1 MPDNALARLRNAR
14 RIPGPRPRHARRL
27 TRALTGTVARIVA
40 VVAALCALALA
51 PSALATTT
59 ASVAP
64 ASTVPGMATPCWA
77 THYGAEIP
85 PGSYTASGE
94 IFDANALTAATSLSL
109 SPQLPFGSMVTVTNT
124 ANGQSVTV
132 RINDRG
138 SFAATASQPFCID
151 LTDGAFQRIGAI
163 SPDPGHF
170 VVNVDTTSATTTGGT
185 TGGTTTGGTGG
196 TSPVGAVHGLAGK
209 CVDVAG
215 SSTAD
220 GAAVQLYDCNGTA
233 AQTWTISSDG
243 TIRALGKCLD
253 ITSGSTADGA
263 KIQLWTCNASGAQKW
278 QAQSGNLLVNAQSGK
293 CLDATGNSSANGTRL
308 QIWTCYSSPNQQ
320 WTLPT

>member
-1 MPDNALARLRNAR
+1 MRHNGLTRLRSTG
-14 RIPGPRPRHARRL
+14 RIPGGPNSRPRHAKHL

-51 PSALATTT
+51 PSALASPT

-64 ASTVPGMATPCWA
+64 ASPVPGMATPCWA

-138 SFAATASQPFCID
+138 PYVSGRCLDLSRAAF
-151 LTDGAFQRIGAI
+151 
-163 SPDPGHF
+163 
-170 VVNVDTTSATTTGGT
+170 
-185 TGGTTTGGTGG
+185 
-196 TSPVGAVHGLAGK
+196 
-209 CVDVAG
+209 
-215 SSTAD
+215 
-220 GAAVQLYDCNGTA
+220 
-233 AQTWTISSDG
+233 G
-243 TIRALGKCLD
+243 TIASLG
-253 ITSGSTADGA
+253 SG
-263 KIQLWTCNASGAQKW
+263 IL
-278 QAQSGNLLVNAQSGK
+278 
-293 CLDATGNSSANGTRL
+293 SSAKWEVL
-308 QIWTCYSSPNQQ
+308 S
-320 WTLPT
+320 